1 MSTIAQSKHRKD
13 ADLRRGSST
22 GHDEACPIQHP
33 GPQIG
38 PRSLSI
44 ALAAHNQSEQISS
57 SRALDHHVRLC
68 PIPSTAQN
76 ANLKS
81 P

>member
-1 MSTIAQSKHRKD
+1 MSTIAQSKHSKD
-13 ADLRRGSST
+13 ADLRCRSST

-38 PRSLSI
+38 PRSLSF
-44 ALAAHNQSEQISS
+44 ALAAHHQSEHIT
-57 SRALDHHVRLC
+57 RTCALDHRARSN
-68 PIPSTAQN
+68 PIPSTAHR

>member
-1 MSTIAQSKHRKD
+1 MSTIAQSKHSEG
-13 ADLRRGSST
+13 ADLRCRSST
-22 GHDEACPIQHP
+22 GDDEACPIRQP

-38 PRSLSI
+38 PQSLSF
-44 ALAAHNQSEQISS
+44 ALAAHHQSKHIT
-57 SRALDHHVRLC
+57 RTCALDHRARSRTN
-68 PIPSTAQN
+68 PSTAHR

>member
-1 MSTIAQSKHRKD
+1 MSTIAQSKRSKD

-22 GHDEACPIQHP
+22 GHDEARPIQHP
-33 GPQIG
+33 GPQTN
-38 PRSLSI
+38 PRSSSFT
-44 ALAAHNQSEQISS
+44 LAAHHQSEHIT
-57 SRALDHHVRLC
+57 RTCALDHRDRSLL
-68 PIPSTAQN
+68 IPSTAQR

>member
-1 MSTIAQSKHRKD
+1 MSTIAQSKHSKD
-13 ADLRRGSST
+13 ADLRCRSST

-38 PRSLSI
+38 LRSLSF
-44 ALAAHNQSEQISS
+44 ALAAHHQSEHITGTCT
-57 SRALDHHVRLC
+57 LDHRARSR
-68 PIPSTAQN
+68 PTPSTARR
-76 ANLKS
+76 AHLKS